1 MKITARRADFNKAL
15 EAVPEEDRNGS
26 WGALMSEVW
35 STADRDTV
43 NLRVALAQKITIDVN
58 DDAMCRKLIADLTAM
73 KLTQ

>member
-15 EAVPEEDRNGS
+15 ETVPEEDRNGL
-26 WGALMSEVW
+26 WGMLMSEVW
-35 STADRDTV
+35 NTADRDTV

-73 KLTQ
+73 KFTQ